1 MDLNK
6 IDKIDKR
13 IIMALTEN
21 CRYTNS
27 FIAKQLKISEQFVKY
42 RIERMEKEGII
53 SKYITAV
60 MRNAVGTLRYYA
72 LFIKIKKTRS
82 KEKQAILDFLIKSPY
97 AIRVIECE
105 GLWDIS
111 VEVTAAV
118 LAEVKA
124 MLDEVQK
131 LGGIYIEDLKV
142 LNMYLSRFLKRLPF
156 SDIKEDYNFPYSKL
170 RKDISFQKELV
181 AAKKIAFYGVGRLDR
196 VDILILLKMR
206 DNARIP
212 LHQLAI
218 DSGYNV
224 QTIKAHIINMTK
236 RGIIKHFT
244 AQIDYSKLGLR
255 RCLILLSALTNE
267 SKREEIISY
276 MHQNFPAVHSVVGY
290 FDYWNIGFVVYFKN
304 IQEVDN
310 IIENITQAFQDTIS
324 DYNKIVYLNKLKDE
338 SYSADTGEMYK
349 EAIDYLE
356 AK

>member
-1 MDLNK
+1 MDS
-6 IDKIDKR
+6 IDKIDKK

-21 CRYTNS
+21 CRYSNS
-27 FIAKQLKISEQFVKY
+27 LIAKQLKISEQLVKY

-60 MRNAVGTLRYYA
+60 TRNAVGTLRYYT
-72 LFIKIKKTRS
+72 LFIKIKKTRP

-97 AIRVIECE
+97 AIRVMECE

-118 LAEVKA
+118 LAEVKD

-131 LGGIYIEDLKV
+131 MGGIYIEDLKV

-156 SDIKEDYNFPYSKL
+156 SDINEDSNFAYFKL
-170 RKDISFQKELV
+170 KKDISFQKELLS
-181 AAKKIAFYGVGRLDR
+181 AKKIMFYGVARLDK
-196 VDILILLKMR
+196 VDIQILSKIR
-206 DNARIP
+206 GNARIP
-212 LHQLAI
+212 MHQLAI

-224 QTIKAHIINMTK
+224 QTIKTHITEMVK

-244 AQIDYSKLGLR
+244 AQIDYSRLGFR

-267 SKREEIISY
+267 AKREEIIAY
-276 MHQNFPAVHSVVGY
+276 VHQNFPTAHSVVGY
-290 FDYWNIGFVVYFKN
+290 FDYWNIGFLVYFKN
-304 IQEVDN
+304 IQEVDT
-310 IIENITQAFQDTIS
+310 ITDNITQAFQDIIS
-324 DYNKIVYLNKLKDE
+324 DYNKLIYLNKLKDE
-338 SYSADTGEMYK
+338 SYSADTGKMYK
-349 EAIDYLE
+349 EAINYLE